1 MARRWAERCKAR
13 NHGYR
18 HRARYLRRGYRRG
31 SRDWR
36 DALPISE
43 QNLMRRALRWLRNA
57 LLGLAAIIV
66 IAALVI
72 YVRSEQIVRRTYAEP
87 LAPIA
92 IPTDSAS
99 IAEGMRV
106 ARIRGCTGCHGS
118 KLEGQMFVD
127 DPMLARLASPDLT
140 IAAREYSDA
149 ELVRIIRRGVRPDG
163 RSVVGMPSDMFSQLD
178 DRDVGMIIAYLR
190 SVPPSAGQRR
200 GLRLGP
206 IGRVGV
212 AAGKFLPA
220 AAEARRADALSSS
233 YPRGGD
239 STARGAYLARTVCT
253 ECHALDLGGGDGT
266 PDLRIA
272 AGYSLERFVLLMRT
286 GKALGDREVGL
297 MSKVAR
303 GRFSHF
309 TDGEIQ
315 ALHAYLKARAAA
327 PQPTP
332 APK

>member
-1 MARRWAERCKAR
+1 MKRT
-13 NHGYR
+13 
-18 HRARYLRRGYRRG
+18 
-31 SRDWR
+31 
-36 DALPISE
+36 
-43 QNLMRRALRWLRNA
+43 LRWLRNT
-57 LLGLAAIIV
+57 LLGLVAIIV

-87 LAPIA
+87 LVPIA
-92 IPTDSAS
+92 IPTDSPS
-99 IAEGMRV
+99 IAEGMRL

-118 KLEGQMFVD
+118 KLEGHMFVD

-163 RSVVGMPSDMFSQLD
+163 RSVVGMPSEMFSQLD
-178 DRDVGMIIAYLR
+178 DRDMGMIISYMR

-200 GLRLGP
+200 ELRLGP
-206 IGRVGV
+206 MGRVGV
-212 AAGKFLPA
+212 AAGKFVPA
-220 AAEARRADALSSS
+220 AAEAPRADALSRS
-233 YPRGGD
+233 YPGAGD

-253 ECHALDLGGGDGT
+253 ECHGLDLTGGGGT

-272 AGYSLERFVLLMRT
+272 AGYSPERFALLMRT

-297 MSKVAR
+297 MSEVAR

-309 TDGEIQ
+309 TAGEIQ
-315 ALHAYLKARAAA
+315 ALHSYLRVRAAA
-327 PQPTP
+327 PRTTP
-332 APK
+332 APR